1 MSLKDF
7 TKEEIIEKV
16 NNCTSFSS
24 LAKELNYHSRGA
36 ILTTIKNYLIKNNID
51 FSHFT
56 GLPKDKQIRTPENIF
71 IINSTADQK
80 VLKRYYKNGNY
91 TEYKCSI
98 CGLEPIWNGKPL
110 TLTLDHINGN
120 NKDDR
125 LENLRW
131 ICPNCDRQLDTYGSR
146 NWKNLKKVE

>member
-1 MSLKDF
+1 MPLKDF

-24 LAKELNYHSRGA
+24 LAKELNYNSRGA
-36 ILTTIKNYLIKNNID
+36 ILTTIKNYLIQNNID

-56 GLPKDKQIRTPENIF
+56 GLPKNKQARTPDNIF
-71 IINSTADQK
+71 VLNSTAAQK
-80 VLKRYYKNGNY
+80 VLRRYYKDGNY
-91 TEYKCSI
+91 TPYKCAI
-98 CGLEPIWNGKPL
+98 CGQEPFWNGKPL

-131 ICPNCDRQLDTYGSR
+131 ICPNCDRQLDTYGSK